1 MELPGFNES
10 KSILK
15 GGVRTLEQERVAF
28 RSEGTVYAAY
38 WPAMDSARYLYSPN
52 NTAIRSLGN
61 LAASSGDRSSRVEIT
76 AKYGPI

>member
-1 MELPGFNES
+1 MAPPGFNES

-15 GGVRTLEQERVAF
+15 GGVRTLEQEHMAF
-28 RSEGTVYAAY
+28 RSEGTVKAAVLA
-38 WPAMDSARYLYSPN
+38 PIDSARYLYSRN